1 MGRGAGYHNTP
12 PRPVTFVEDEGRK
25 IGRMTRTKD
34 LDEGRKILDEG
45 RKIGRKIV
53 DEGQDEKTK
62 KEMTKGGDEGQNS
75 GRKDEC
81 SGTNYVLKIE
91 LFKLFNLFIHSL
103 FVFLHFKYAVIFT
116 KSETI
121 YCVQTCLF
129 PSSFVLSSFVLSSK
143 KC

>member
-1 MGRGAGYHNTP
+1 M
-12 PRPVTFVEDEGRK
+12 
-25 IGRMTRTKD
+25 
-34 LDEGRKILDEG
+34 
-45 RKIGRKIV
+45 

-121 YCVQTCLF
+121 YCIQTYLF
-129 PSSFVLSSFVLSSK
+129 SSSFRSSPFSPKNAYPVAQVEDK
-143 KC
+143 GRKC